1 MEKQLFGEAMRFLS
15 ALLAIWTG
23 LAATAAAQVGAP
35 TPDAIG
41 LREAVT
47 PVMESVVE
55 FHTLV
60 MYIITAIVIL
70 VMILLL
76 YVMFRYNRRA
86 NPNPSKNSHNTLI
99 EIIWTAVPVLILVVI
114 AIPSFRLLYLQD
126 VVPEADLTIKATGYQ
141 WYWGYEYADL
151 EIGEFYANM
160 IADEDIDAE
169 AGQLRLLSTD
179 YPLVV
184 PVDATVRLNVTAA
197 DVIHSWAMPNFG
209 VKIDAIPGRLNET
222 WFRAE
227 QAGVYYGQCSEICG
241 LRHSYMPIEI
251 HVVPQ
256 DVFDNWAVT
265 AAEDIDAGRTIIAEY
280 QAGAREARMASR

>member
-1 MEKQLFGEAMRFLS
+1 MRFLT

-23 LAATAAAQVGAP
+23 FTASVAAEIGVP

-41 LREAVT
+41 MREAVT
-47 PVMESVVE
+47 PVMESVIE

-60 MYIITAIVIL
+60 MYIISVIVVL
-70 VMILLL
+70 VMALLL
-76 YVMFRYNRRA
+76 FVIIRFNRRS
-86 NPNPSKNSHNTLI
+86 NPTPSKNSHNTLI

-114 AIPSFRLLYLQD
+114 AIPSFRLLYMQD

-160 IADEDIDAE
+160 IPDAEIDAD
-169 AGQLRLLSTD
+169 AGQYRLLSTD

-222 WFRAE
+222 WFRVE
-227 QAGVYYGQCSEICG
+227 QPGVYFGQCSEICG
-241 LRHSYMPIEI
+241 LRHAYMPIEI
-251 HVVPQ
+251 HAVPQ
-256 DVFDNWAVT
+256 DVFDAWAVLS
-265 AAEDIDAGRTIIAEY
+265 AEDIDAGRTMIAEY
-280 QAGAREARMASR
+280 QAGVRETRMASR

>member
-1 MEKQLFGEAMRFLS
+1 VEKQLFGEAMRFLS

>member
-1 MEKQLFGEAMRFLS
+1 MRFLT

-23 LAATAAAQVGAP
+23 FSASVAAEIGVP

-41 LREAVT
+41 MREAVT
-47 PVMESVVE
+47 PVMESVIE

-60 MYIITAIVIL
+60 MYIISVIVIL
-70 VMILLL
+70 VMALLL
-76 YVMFRYNRRA
+76 FVMIRFNRRS
-86 NPNPSKNSHNTLI
+86 NPTPSKNSHNTLI

-114 AIPSFRLLYLQD
+114 AIPSFRLLYMQD
-126 VVPEADLTIKATGYQ
+126 AVPEADLTIKATGYQ

-160 IADEDIDAE
+160 IPDEEIDAD
-169 AGQLRLLSTD
+169 AGQYRLLSTD

-222 WFRAE
+222 WFRVE
-227 QAGVYYGQCSEICG
+227 QAGVYFGQCSEICG
-241 LRHSYMPIEI
+241 LRHAYMPIEI
-251 HVVPQ
+251 HAVPQ
-256 DVFDNWAVT
+256 DVFDAWVAVS
-265 AAEDIDAGRTIIAEY
+265 AEDIDAGRTMIAEY
-280 QAGAREARMASR
+280 QAGVRETRLASR

>member
-1 MEKQLFGEAMRFLS
+1 MRFLT
-15 ALLAIWTG
+15 ALFAIWMTVTA
-23 LAATAAAQVGAP
+23 LAAAQSGAP
-35 TPDAIG
+35 VPDAIG

-60 MYIITAIVIL
+60 MWIISAITLVVL
-70 VMILLL
+70 ALLLWVMI
-76 YVMFRYNRRA
+76 RYNRRA
-86 NPNPSKNSHNTLI
+86 NPTPSKNSHNTLI

-114 AIPSFRLLYLQD
+114 AVPSFRLLYLQD
-126 VVPEADLTIKATGYQ
+126 EIPEADLTIKAVGYQ

-151 EIGEFYANM
+151 GIGEFYAN
-160 IADEDIDAE
+160 IIPDEEIDAE

-179 YPLVV
+179 YPIVV

-197 DVIHSWAMPNFG
+197 DVIHSWTIPQFG
-209 VKIDAIPGRLNET
+209 IKIDAIPGRLNET

-227 QAGVYYGQCSEICG
+227 RTGVFYGQCSELCG
-241 LRHSYMPIEI
+241 LRHAFMPIEV

-256 DVFDNWAVT
+256 DVFDAWAET
-265 AAEDIDAGRTIIAEY
+265 AAEDIDAGRSLIAEY
-280 QAGAREARMASR
+280 QSGVRETRMASR

>member
-1 MEKQLFGEAMRFLS
+1 MRFLT

-23 LAATAAAQVGAP
+23 LAAASAAQAGSP

-41 LREAVT
+41 IREAVT
-47 PVMESVVE
+47 PVMESVVD

-60 MYIITAIVIL
+60 MSIISAIVIL
-70 VMILLL
+70 VMALLL
-76 YVMFRYNRRA
+76 YVMIRYNHRN
-86 NPNPSKNSHNTLI
+86 NPTPSRNSHNTLI

-126 VVPEADLTIKATGYQ
+126 VVPEAELTIKATGYQ
-141 WYWGYEYADL
+141 WYWGYEYADMG
-151 EIGEFYANM
+151 IGEFYSNM
-160 IADEDIDAE
+160 IPDEEIDAA
-169 AGQLRLLSTD
+169 AGQYRLLSTD

-184 PVDATVRLNVTAA
+184 PIDANVRLNVTAA

-227 QAGVYYGQCSEICG
+227 QPGVYFGQCSELCG
-241 LRHSYMPIEI
+241 LRHAYMPIEI

-256 DVFDNWAVT
+256 DVFDSWAAT
-265 AAEDIDAGRTIIAEY
+265 AAEDIDAGRTMIAEY
-280 QAGAREARMASR
+280 QSGVRETRLASR

>member
-1 MEKQLFGEAMRFLS
+1 MAKQLSGEAMRFLS

-35 TPDAIG
+35 IPDAMGI
-41 LREAVT
+41 REAVT

-76 YVMFRYNRRA
+76 YVMIRYNRRA
-86 NPNPSKNSHNTLI
+86 NPIPSKNSHNTLI

-151 EIGEFYANM
+151 GISEFYANM
-160 IADEDIDAE
+160 VADEDIDAE

-209 VKIDAIPGRLNET
+209 LKIDAIPGRLNET

-227 QAGVYYGQCSEICG
+227 QTGVYYGQCSEICG
-241 LRHSYMPIEI
+241 LRHAYMPIEI

-256 DVFDNWAVT
+256 DVFDAWAVS
-265 AAEDIDAGRTIIAEY
+265 AAEDVDAGRTIIAEY
-280 QAGAREARMASR
+280 QAGVRETRVASR

>member
-1 MEKQLFGEAMRFLS
+1 MRFLT
-15 ALLAIWTG
+15 ALLAIWTS
-23 LAATAAAQVGAP
+23 LALTSAAEAGAP

-41 LREAVT
+41 LRGAVT
-47 PVMESVVE
+47 PVMESVTD

-60 MYIITAIVIL
+60 MYILTAIVVL
-70 VMILLL
+70 VMLLLL
-76 YVMFRYNRRA
+76 YVMIRYNRRA

-126 VVPEADLTIKATGYQ
+126 VVPESELTIKATGYQ

-151 EIGEFYANM
+151 DIGEFYANM
-160 IADEDIDAE
+160 IPDEDIDAS
-169 AGQLRLLSTD
+169 AGQYRLLSTD

-184 PVDATVRLNVTAA
+184 PVDANVRLNVTAA

-209 VKIDAIPGRLNET
+209 IKIDAIPGRLNET

-227 QAGVYYGQCSEICG
+227 QTGVYFGQCSEICG
-241 LRHSYMPIEI
+241 LRHAYMPIEI
-251 HVVPQ
+251 HVVPR
-256 DVFDNWAVT
+256 DVFDAWAAA
-265 AAEDIDAGRTIIAEY
+265 AAEDIDAGRTMIAEY
-280 QAGAREARMASR
+280 QAGVRETRMASR

>member
-1 MEKQLFGEAMRFLS
+1 MRFLT
-15 ALLAIWTG
+15 ALFAIWMG
-23 LAATAAAQVGAP
+23 LTAIAAAQVGAP
-35 TPDAIG
+35 VPDGIG

-47 PVMESVVE
+47 PVMESVVA

-60 MYIITAIVIL
+60 MWIISGITLVVMAL
-70 VMILLL
+70 LLWVMI
-76 YVMFRYNRRA
+76 RYNRRA
-86 NPNPSKNSHNTLI
+86 NPNPSKTSHNTLV

-126 VVPEADLTIKATGYQ
+126 VVPEADLTIKAVGYQ

-151 EIGEFYANM
+151 GIGEFYANM
-160 IADEDIDAE
+160 IPDEEIDPE

-179 YPLVV
+179 YPIVV

-197 DVIHSWAMPNFG
+197 DVIHSWTIPQFG
-209 VKIDAIPGRLNET
+209 IKMDAIPGRLNET

-227 QAGVYYGQCSEICG
+227 QTGVYYGQCSELCG
-241 LRHSYMPIEI
+241 LRHAFMPIEV

-256 DVFDNWAVT
+256 EVFDAWAT
-265 AAEDIDAGRTIIAEY
+265 MAADDIDAGRTLIAEY
-280 QAGAREARMASR
+280 QSGVRETRMASR

>member
-1 MEKQLFGEAMRFLS
+1 MRFLT

-23 LAATAAAQVGAP
+23 LAAASAAQPGAP

-41 LREAVT
+41 IREAVT
-47 PVMESVVE
+47 PVMESVVD

-60 MYIITAIVIL
+60 MYIISAIVIL
-70 VMILLL
+70 VMVLLL
-76 YVMFRYNRRA
+76 YVMVRYNRRA
-86 NPNPSKNSHNTLI
+86 NPTPSKNSHNTLI

-126 VVPEADLTIKATGYQ
+126 VVPEAELTIKATGYQ

-151 EIGEFYANM
+151 GIGEFYANM
-160 IADEDIDAE
+160 IPDEEIDAS
-169 AGQLRLLSTD
+169 AGQFRLLSTD

-184 PVDATVRLNVTAA
+184 PVDANVRLNVTAA

-227 QAGVYYGQCSEICG
+227 QPGVYFGQCSEICG
-241 LRHSYMPIEI
+241 LRHAYMPIEI
-251 HVVPQ
+251 HVVPR
-256 DVFDNWAVT
+256 DVFDAWAAA
-265 AAEDIDAGRTIIAEY
+265 AAEDIDAGRTMIAEY
-280 QAGAREARMASR
+280 QAGVRETRMASR

>member
-1 MEKQLFGEAMRFLS
+1 MRFLT

-23 LAATAAAQVGAP
+23 LAAASAAQAGAP

-41 LREAVT
+41 IREAVT
-47 PVMESVVE
+47 PVMESVVD

-60 MYIITAIVIL
+60 MSIISAIVIL
-70 VMILLL
+70 VMALLL
-76 YVMFRYNRRA
+76 YVMIRYNHRN
-86 NPNPSKNSHNTLI
+86 NPTPSRNSHNTLI
-99 EIIWTAVPVLILVVI
+99 EIVWTAVPVLILVVI

-126 VVPEADLTIKATGYQ
+126 VVPEAELTIKATGYQ

-151 EIGEFYANM
+151 GIGEFYSNM
-160 IADEDIDAE
+160 IPDEEIDAA
-169 AGQLRLLSTD
+169 AGQYRLLSTD

-184 PVDATVRLNVTAA
+184 PIDTNVRLNVTAA

-227 QAGVYYGQCSEICG
+227 QPGVYFGQCSELCG
-241 LRHSYMPIEI
+241 LRHAYMPIEI

-256 DVFDNWAVT
+256 DVFDSWAAT
-265 AAEDIDAGRTIIAEY
+265 AAEDIDAGRTMIAEY
-280 QAGAREARMASR
+280 QSGVRETRLASR